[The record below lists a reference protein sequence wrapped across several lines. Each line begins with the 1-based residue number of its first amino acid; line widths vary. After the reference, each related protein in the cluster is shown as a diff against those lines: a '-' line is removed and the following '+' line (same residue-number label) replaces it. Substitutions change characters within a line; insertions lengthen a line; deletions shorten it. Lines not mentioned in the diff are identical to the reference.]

1 MSITILDND
10 YATLQYHPETKIVH
24 HQFHKPISGDPFRE
38 VLTKGAEA
46 CEEYGAIKWISDDR
60 ANSAIPPEDGQWAE
74 NVWVPRVLAVG
85 WKYWAIVM
93 PAKIIGQMNMQ
104 YFKKQNEERG
114 VTVQVFSDPTE
125 AMTWLENQGD

>member
-1 MSITILDND
+1 MSITILDNEH
-10 YATLQYHPETKIVH
+10 ATLWYHPETKIVH
-24 HQFHKPISGDPFRE
+24 HQYHQPISGESFRE

-46 CEEYGAIKWISDDR
+46 FEEYGAFKWLSDDR
-60 ANSAIPPEDGQWAE
+60 ANTAIPPEDGDWAE
-74 NVWVPRVLAVG
+74 NVWVPRVLAAG

-104 YFKKQNEERG
+104 FFQKQNQERG

-125 AMTWLENQGD
+125 AMHWLSTQGD